1 MKTNAS
7 STASAWGIK
16 RCSCPC
22 EVGTKITYGGSNLQ
36 LSMYKLHKRLA
47 IVFLF
52 YGNEIHTCF
61 TVKDHIEDKIFKILY
76 IISHNICNNIGPLL
90 CQPLRSIRTIKSNRS
105 MISFGRKHCKYDM
118 HILGSTQHCRD
129 NTINNTE
136 IRQCC
141 FDPTYFHA
149 PFLCIAFKSFI
160 DGKDYCTKFL

>member
-16 RCSCPC
+16 RCICPC

-36 LSMYKLHKRLA
+36 LSMYKLHRRLV
-47 IVFLF
+47 IGFFLF

-90 CQPLRSIRTIKSNRS
+90 CQPLRFIRTIKSNKTNSTNLYPPTKGYLRETCKSQNINPIYLSLSSPSVSFRS
-105 MISFGRKHCKYDM
+105 
-118 HILGSTQHCRD
+118 
-129 NTINNTE
+129 
-136 IRQCC
+136 
-141 FDPTYFHA
+141 
-149 PFLCIAFKSFI
+149 
-160 DGKDYCTKFL
+160 